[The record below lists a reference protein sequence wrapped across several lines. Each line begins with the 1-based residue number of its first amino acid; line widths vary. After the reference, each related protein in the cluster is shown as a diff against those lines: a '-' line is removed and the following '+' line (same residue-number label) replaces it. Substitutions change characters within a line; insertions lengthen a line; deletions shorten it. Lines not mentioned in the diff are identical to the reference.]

1 MLGQNDGGCITTHG
15 LPLKTTRQGLQAVAA
30 TALMVKEASKLTLGQ
45 PNTVYMQGHQ
55 VQAVLET
62 KGDRWMTGG
71 RIPQYQALLLDTTEI
86 KLRVCQTLN
95 SATLMPDPQAS
106 PLITN
111 ACKS

>member
-1 MLGQNDGGCITTHG
+1 M
-15 LPLKTTRQGLQAVAA
+15 P
-30 TALMVKEASKLTLGQ
+30 
-45 PNTVYMQGHQ
+45 HQ
-55 VQAVLET
+55 EQTILET

-71 RIPQYQALLLDTTEI
+71 SLPQYQALLLDTTEI

-95 SATLMPDPQAS
+95 SATLMPDPHAS